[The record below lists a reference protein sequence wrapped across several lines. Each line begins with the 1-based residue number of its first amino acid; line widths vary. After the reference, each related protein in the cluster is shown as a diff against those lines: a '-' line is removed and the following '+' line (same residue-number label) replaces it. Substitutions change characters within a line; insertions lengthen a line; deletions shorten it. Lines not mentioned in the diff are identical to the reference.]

1 MRQAAARLSAAIART
16 LDLLLAVMLA
26 VLVAS
31 LAWQVFGRY
40 VLDRA
45 PAWSEELARF
55 LMVWVTML
63 GAAAVMDVVGEHP
76 QGRGLIRPRGA
87 EHGRDHLPRRLFV
100 GQIARE
106 RAPPLQARERGSAV
120 VTSAEVTPYV
130 RLVARLDLA
139 IREVEQVVFPAFAVG
154 GAHPGSSL
162 AKSSKSAS
170 ARCSRSSA

>member
-63 GAAAVMDVVGEHP
+63 GAAAVM
-76 QGRGLIRPRGA
+76 
-87 EHGRDHLPRRLFV
+87 
-100 GQIARE
+100 
-106 RAPPLQARERGSAV
+106 RERGHIAV
-120 VTSAEVTPYV
+120 TALADALPSPARRVLGVVSDLVVLWVAWIVGVHGAELADLLSMQSSPAFEVTMAVPYAALPAGAALIAAMV
-130 RLVARLDLA
+130 VLRRLAGED
-139 IREVEQVVFPAFAVG
+139 
-154 GAHPGSSL
+154 
-162 AKSSKSAS
+162 
-170 ARCSRSSA
+170 